1 MTLQLSIPYSAIDGQ
16 IYNMVANVTNCLIF
30 PPPSLAGYARSDKLE
45 HKKQS
50 DDGPVKPAAAVFK
63 RYILGFRQFGFL

>member
-50 DDGPVKPAAAVFK
+50 DDGPV
-63 RYILGFRQFGFL
+63 